1 MYGASQ
7 RSLLN
12 LVLLA
17 LEPLIDLQYHGTA
30 PTSYMY
36 ELVPT
41 DRPTDP
47 DTHEPRRNNVGLRTV
62 RMPTCTL
69 LSVRAVVLESAPAA
83 SPRERTCETASIA
96 TRKRHLRVDF
106 YELIPSTSISKLRSN
121 RYVPVVSR
129 ARSNATFKSTC
140 NARKKEMLFFTSCC
154 STSDKRIMLSW
165 GTFHAER
172 IRILVTQIKRSLV
185 ERSIYEG

>member
-17 LEPLIDLQYHGTA
+17 LEPLIDLPRHGSDR
-30 PTSYMY
+30 PI
-36 ELVPT
+36 
-41 DRPTDP
+41 DRPTRP
-47 DTHEPRRNNVGLRTV
+47 RHDTHAAAHNNVALRTV
-62 RMPTCTL
+62 RRPTCTL
-69 LSVRAVVLESAPAA
+69 LSVRAVVDFRDSRIAE
-83 SPRERTCETASIA
+83 RERTCETASIA

-154 STSDKRIMLSW
+154 STSDKRTMLSW